1 MQFLVERNEIPF
13 SFVSIHAWNY
23 RFILICKR
31 CRKLG
36 MITRQNELVVG
47 FVAGGD
53 DFIHGNFVL
62 VGGEAVPSQT
72 LV

>member
-1 MQFLVERNEIPF
+1 
-13 SFVSIHAWNY
+13 
-23 RFILICKR
+23 
-31 CRKLG
+31 

-53 DFIHGNFVL
+53 DFIQGNFVL